1 MEQQEIKYFFKG
13 YNWLSNFYPCKII
26 DEFGIEYYS
35 VENYYQAS
43 KVISMDERLEFKDI
57 SPSAAKDLG
66 QKVVL
71 RSDWEEVKDEIMM
84 NGLNQKFN
92 NQELREKLINTYPVS
107 ITEGNKWHDNYWGIC
122 YCEHCKEKG
131 IIGQNKL
138 GKMLMRLREDIVKGR
153 R

>member
-1 MEQQEIKYFFKG
+1 MEQQDIKYFFKG
-13 YNWLSNFYPCKII
+13 YNWLSNFYPCKIV
-26 DEFGIEYYS
+26 DEFGFEYPS

-43 KVISMDERLEFKDI
+43 KVINIEERLEFKDI

-66 QKVVL
+66 QKVAL

-84 NGLNQKFN
+84 NGLIQKFN
-92 NQELREKLINTYPVS
+92 NQELREKLINTYPVN

-122 YCEHCKEKG
+122 YCENCKEKG

-138 GKMLMRLREDIVKGR
+138 GKMLMRLREDIIKGR